1 LPIVNVSFSPK
12 AETAGST
19 TLGLA
24 ILASM
29 SIDRTQDQGGH
40 ERRRAR
46 QLSLQRVLP
55 PTEVPGYEP
64 ERFLGVGAYGEVW
77 VAVEQNTGR
86 RVAIKFYAHRG
97 GLDWSLLSREVEKL
111 AFLFADRYVVQLIG
125 VGWDSDPPYYIMEYL
140 EEGSLAERLGEG
152 TLPVNGAVQL
162 FREVAVG
169 LVHAH
174 GKGVLHC
181 DLKPANILLDQDNKP
196 RLADFGQSRL
206 SHEQAP
212 ALGTLFYMAPEQ
224 ADLEAVPDA
233 RWDVYALGALLYCMI
248 TGSPPYRDEGI
259 VQELEQAGSLEERLT
274 HYRRAIRRAPKPNGH
289 RRVTGVDRS
298 LAEIVDR
305 CLAVDPKKRYPN
317 VQAVLAALDAREAQL
332 ARRPMMILG
341 AVGPVLLLSVVSLFA
356 WWGFSTALDQSE
368 AALTRRALESSGFAA
383 QFAARSAA
391 NQLER
396 RYEAVEQVANSDRLR
411 QAIRNMIDGPEMQ
424 QLIEQLCDP
433 KKSDEELKPL
443 RQRFRAHPDRIQLQE
458 QFDALIP
465 VRMRPPTP
473 GSPEEGPE
481 AAVASWFFCEANG
494 LSAVRLPEP
503 EPEKNTIGLNYAWRS
518 YFHGGPADHD
528 RNWRP
533 RNGEH
538 VEQTKPSDVF
548 TSQANNQ
555 WIVAISTPVYG
566 LEPEPE
572 LLGVVALTVK
582 VGQLVEQVGKVGEP
596 DESDDQFAVL
606 VDWRD
611 GDHKGVVLDHPLF
624 KRLLSRLPELP
635 DRFEALRVQP
645 DALPATLEETK
656 RAASAGVEPPTV
668 QRSKRYHD
676 PLADDP
682 DGGQYNKHWLAQME
696 PIMVRDETSGWLVIV
711 QESYDGAIGATLREL
726 RNALLVYGLIALA
739 TVALV
744 IVGLWAFA
752 LRMLRH
758 TSPGRMLTSLVEI
771 TERSANSV
779 TPDGPT
785 ETHPEGGRRS

>member
-1 LPIVNVSFSPK
+1 
-12 AETAGST
+12 
-19 TLGLA
+19 
-24 ILASM
+24 M
-29 SIDRTQDQGGH
+29 SIDRTQDQGGQ

-152 TLPVNGAVQL
+152 TLPVSEAVHL

-181 DLKPANILLDQDNKP
+181 DLKPANILLDQDTKP

-248 TGSPPYRDEGI
+248 TGSPPYRDDTI
-259 VQELEQAGSLEERLT
+259 VRDLEQAGNLEDRLT
-274 HYRRAIRRAPKPNGH
+274 HYRRAIRRAPKPNAH
-289 RRVTGVDRS
+289 RRVNGVDRS

-305 CLAVDPKKRYPN
+305 CLAVDPNKRYPN

-356 WWGFSTALDQSE
+356 WWGFNEALDQSKE
-368 AALTRRALESSGFAA
+368 ALTRRALESSGFAA

-411 QAIRNMIDGPEMQ
+411 QAIRDMIDPPETQ
-424 QLIEQLCDP
+424 QLIQQLSDP
-433 KKSDEELKPL
+433 TKSDEELKPL
-443 RQRFRAHPDRIQLQE
+443 RQRFRTLPDRVRLQE

-465 VRMRPPTP
+465 ERMRPPGP
-473 GSPEEGPE
+473 GNQEEGPE
-481 AAVASWFFCEANG
+481 AAVASWFFCGSNG
-494 LSAVRLPEP
+494 VSAVRLPEP
-503 EPEKNTIGLNYAWRS
+503 EPESNTVGLNFAWRS
-518 YFHGGPADHD
+518 YFHGGPADYEP
-528 RNWRP
+528 NWRP
-533 RNGEH
+533 NNGEH

-566 LEPEPE
+566 LEPERE

-582 VGQLVEQVGKVGEP
+582 VGQLVEQVGKVGAPEG
-596 DESDDQFAVL
+596 SDDQFAVL

-611 GDHKGVVLDHPLF
+611 GQDGHHKGVILDHPLF
-624 KRLLSRLPELP
+624 KRLLSRLPKLPKRFEHP
-635 DRFEALRVQP
+635 DRRVKP
-645 DALPATLEETK
+645 GDLPATLEETK
-656 RAASAGVEPPTV
+656 RAANVGVEPRSV
-668 QRSKRYHD
+668 QCSKRYVD
-676 PLADDP
+676 PLAGDP
-682 DGGQYNKHWLAQME
+682 DGTQYRKHWLAQME
-696 PIMVRDETSGWLVIV
+696 PIVVRDEPSGWLVIV
-711 QESYDGAIGATLREL
+711 QESYEGAIGATLREL

-739 TVALV
+739 TVTLV
-744 IVGLWAFA
+744 ILGLWAFA

-771 TERSANSV
+771 TERPSNSV
-779 TPDGPT
+779 TPDSPT
-785 ETHPEGGRRS
+785 ETHPNGGRKS